1 MTSLTYKQMR
11 FFRCLW
17 NQPTISS
24 LHISPL
30 TQLTSNLP
38 SMRENNKVNV
48 LNLASLPLKR
58 FGTFK
63 SFSFLTIASN
73 FINESIYQYCS
84 NLPPHVRAVL
94 DQDRDDSDSDL
105 EDFNALNGADS
116 DSDKEF
122 VDDDSGYLFTS
133 DSDEELLVSEKSD
146 SDVEV

>member
-1 MTSLTYKQMR
+1 MASLTYKQLR

-17 NQPTISS
+17 NQPTFRGFQ
-24 LHISPL
+24 LYPL
-30 TQLTSNLP
+30 GQLTNNLP
-38 SMRENNKVNV
+38 SMRENSKVNV
-48 LNLASLPLKR
+48 LNLANLPLKR

-63 SFSFLTIASN
+63 TFTFLTIASN
-73 FINESIYQYCS
+73 FINERIYQYSS

-105 EDFNALNGADS
+105 EEFNALNGGDS
-116 DSDKEF
+116 DSEKEF